1 MLFCID
7 RKQTLAFGSPLA
19 KMESSL
25 VNWVKTFEGVEVA
38 ALDEFSDGVVLHLI
52 LQEIAPSHFG
62 EGLLKDNCGSNA
74 ILKATNVKKLL
85 RALEV
90 YYKEALLQE
99 MDMEFVDASKVA
111 QSDAAEISKLVEL
124 VLGCAVQCDD
134 KHRYIERLMKDL
146 DKQSQADLMVL
157 TKNCLRYRRRYV
169 LFHRRPSLSER
180 VCVVDYADM
189 SRFLLCCVMAWQ
201 PWRAARAGPVGGA

>member
-1 MLFCID
+1 
-7 RKQTLAFGSPLA
+7 
-19 KMESSL
+19 MESSL

-38 ALDEFSDGVVLHLI
+38 ALDELSDGAVLCLI

-62 EGLLKDNCGSNA
+62 EGVLKDNCGSNV

-85 RALEV
+85 RTLEV

-99 MDMEFVDASKVA
+99 MDREFVDASKVA
-111 QSDAAEISKLVEL
+111 QADVAEISKLVEL
-124 VLGCAVQCDD
+124 VLGCAVQCED

-157 TKNCLRYRRRYV
+157 TKNCLRYRLHNV
-169 LFHRRPSLSER
+169 LVHPCPVSIPNLFER
-180 VCVVDYADM
+180 VCEVVYAEM
-189 SRFLLCCVMAWQ
+189 SGVLLWCARK
-201 PWRAARAGPVGGA
+201 PWRTTRAGPVGGA